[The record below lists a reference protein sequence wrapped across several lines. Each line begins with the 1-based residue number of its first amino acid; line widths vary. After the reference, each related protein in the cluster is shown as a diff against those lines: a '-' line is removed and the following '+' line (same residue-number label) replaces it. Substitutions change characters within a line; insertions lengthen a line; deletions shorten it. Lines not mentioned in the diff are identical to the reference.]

1 MSFTISHKSHTFK
14 KILEYCMKILINGIN
29 YIRSLYHLIHTFKQ
43 WSSILFHDFSVMGI
57 RLSSIFWEFLYTR
70 ELNCQKY
77 IGDFFPKIYK
87 KIETDGAN

>member
-1 MSFTISHKSHTFK
+1 MAFTAW
-14 KILEYCMKILINGIN
+14 EYN
-29 YIRSLYHLIHTFKQ
+29 
-43 WSSILFHDFSVMGI
+43 V